1 MTALKNRRP
10 VQYKVNMSIKVSTEF
25 LDNKR
30 TANDR
35 WESSQKKKNK
45 SAFRVIDN
53 PNSDLSTF
61 QNRRT
66 TKSQSGESQASFLMI
81 QAKIRTERSES
92 MELIPAC
99 VPESVGFEIENILHS
114 SFGHSKPTYNLETD
128 FRNKNKKPGIKKPSP
143 QKKKS
148 PRTLSTEDL
157 HPNLLPEDYLD
168 EVISQYFNNDS
179 SSDDQHSGKKIST
192 SRRESLNKY
201 FSDNSSNEDD
211 NEEEDDYIQE
221 KIIEEGEPV
230 KPAKN
235 KIKTDEEIESEYK
248 HIIFGAKKRKGP
260 RLGLGSPKK
269 KKKASKERGCK
280 ARDEKDDKTF
290 TKPLKI
296 EKLIMKKERKLEDKP
311 AIFDNNGNNKGKTIK
326 TETEP
331 SHNKFSNMLPCKTN
345 DLTLQNR
352 EDNLTQKWAGKR
364 ASTKAIDRSKLL
376 LSGKKLFTSPKIEDV
391 TGKYSKEEELVTCGI
406 CHLLDPPVDP
416 SVPQSSVETT
426 EWVGCDCYRWFHKS
440 CTQLTKFTEKFSCKS
455 VRMRC
460 QEPASAAPE
469 PVTPPAVLQVA
480 ILRFIRDRDVSF
492 IEDLLW

>member
-1 MTALKNRRP
+1 
-10 VQYKVNMSIKVSTEF
+10 MSIKVSTEF

-35 WESSQKKKNK
+35 WGSSQKKKNK

-331 SHNKFSNMLPCKTN
+331 SHNKLSNMLPCKTN

-416 SVPQSSVETT
+416 SVPQSSAETT

>member
-114 SFGHSKPTYNLETD
+114 RFGHSKPTYNLETD
-128 FRNKNKKPGIKKPSP
+128 FRNKHKKPGIKKPSP

-201 FSDNSSNEDD
+201 FSDNSSNEED

-331 SHNKFSNMLPCKTN
+331 SHNKCSNMLPCKTN

-416 SVPQSSVETT
+416 SVPQSSAETT

-440 CTQLTKFTEKFSCKS
+440 CTRLTKFTEKFSCKS
-455 VRMRC
+455 VKMKC
-460 QEPASAAPE
+460 QDLKPE
-469 PVTPPAVLQVA
+469 PVGGVSVLQVA
-480 ILRFIRDRDVSF
+480 ILKFWRDRDVTF
-492 IEDLLW
+492 IEDMLW

>member
-1 MTALKNRRP
+1 
-10 VQYKVNMSIKVSTEF
+10 MSIKVSTEI

-61 QNRRT
+61 RNRRT
-66 TKSQSGESQASFLMI
+66 TKSQSSESQASFLMI

-114 SFGHSKPTYNLETD
+114 SFGHSKPAYNLDTD
-128 FRNKNKKPGIKKPSP
+128 FRSKPKKPGIKKPSP

-211 NEEEDDYIQE
+211 NEEEDDYFHERIV
-221 KIIEEGEPV
+221 EEGESV
-230 KPAKN
+230 KPAKS

-269 KKKASKERGCK
+269 KKKSSKERGCK

-296 EKLIMKKERKLEDKP
+296 EKLIMKKERNLEDKP
-311 AIFDNNGNNKGKTIK
+311 AIFDNNGNNKRKTIK

-331 SHNKFSNMLPCKTN
+331 SHNTLSNMLQSKTN
-345 DLTLQNR
+345 DLTLQNC

-416 SVPQSSVETT
+416 SVPQSSAETT

-469 PVTPPAVLQVA
+469 PAPPPAVLQVA

>member
-1 MTALKNRRP
+1 
-10 VQYKVNMSIKVSTEF
+10 MSIKVSTEF

-114 SFGHSKPTYNLETD
+114 SFGHSKPTYNLDTD
-128 FRNKNKKPGIKKPSP
+128 FRNKNKKPDIKKPSP

>member
-331 SHNKFSNMLPCKTN
+331 SHNKLSNMLPCKTN